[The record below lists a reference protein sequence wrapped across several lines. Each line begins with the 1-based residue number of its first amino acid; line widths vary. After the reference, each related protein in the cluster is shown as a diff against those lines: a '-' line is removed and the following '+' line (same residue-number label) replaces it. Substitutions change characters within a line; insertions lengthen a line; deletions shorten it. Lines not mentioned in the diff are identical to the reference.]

1 MASGRTHEL
10 MNLVFLPPALYFVP
24 KEVYVP
30 FTAGY
35 LLGTFLLSPD
45 MDMGHSKPAKRW
57 KLLKHLWSP
66 YRAFS
71 KHRGMS
77 HLPVI
82 GSLIRLLYLILAFIF
97 IYFVLLGAVSL
108 IKPELTSQLLKLNP
122 LDLINRF
129 ALSQE
134 SAYLIFGIA
143 LADIAHVFI
152 DVVSSKLKHR

>member
-10 MNLVFLPPALYFVP
+10 LNLMFLPPALYFLP

-57 KLLKHLWSP
+57 RLLRCIWSP
-66 YRAFS
+66 YQAFS
-71 KHRGMS
+71 KHRGLS

-82 GSLIRLLYLILAFIF
+82 GSLIRLLYLILALVF
-97 IYFVLLGAVSL
+97 IYFVLLGIVSL
-108 IKPELTSQLLKLNP
+108 VKPELIPRLLELNP
-122 LDLINRF
+122 LSLINRF
-129 ALSQE
+129 ALTQE
-134 SAYLIFGIA
+134 SAYLVFGIA
-143 LADIAHVFI
+143 LADIVHVFI
-152 DVVSSKLKHR
+152 DLISSKLKHR